1 MDHDELEDDKVF
13 LGEDT
18 EESEEE
24 EEEFPEGFHEVDALE
39 PEQDF

>member
-24 EEEFPEGFHEVDALE
+24 EEFPEGFHEVDALE